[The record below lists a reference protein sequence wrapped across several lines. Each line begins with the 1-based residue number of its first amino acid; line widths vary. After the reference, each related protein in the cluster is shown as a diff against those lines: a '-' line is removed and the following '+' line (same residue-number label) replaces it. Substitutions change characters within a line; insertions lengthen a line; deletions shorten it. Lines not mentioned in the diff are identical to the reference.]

1 MEQITIFK
9 ICDLHMNNRQMIA
22 CQPNRESVL
31 DHGSSALQK
40 QVNRILLAA
49 DGCEITTDLVLTACQ
64 SQLLMLLS
72 QGEAWMSFGSN
83 TVPVEETANSPF
95 RVEVPIGDSNTIGED
110 YNLELAD
117 EIILLEGGHT
127 QDATE
132 MKSFNLSDL
141 HVKNPGFDAPIG
153 EFPVALTSPSTSTST
168 VQKAAV
174 TARAAD
180 ECEPSKTDENRSPN
194 VPTKRPVEQISIVK
208 PKRKLTTD
216 MKFHSFQIDWTK
228 VSDRLLNKFKDHQE
242 FVDKN
247 PDKPVPREVRITNDD
262 INDLIPV
269 VVEQLRAIDTDI
281 SADVMKSVALQ
292 ITGKF
297 PCLDFPDDD
306 GFKDGKGF
314 VMIKSKLIN
323 RNSYCKRFK
332 EGKVVSSSRSDRSK
346 QLNAKSGTLKEYW
359 ENTAA
364 ECPKAAH
371 SILLRDEPDLLTDSV
386 LEETQPFVRVLLNSQ
401 DTHKMLSKWP
411 VLRRANLLKFHFEK
425 ATGRNLND
433 LSKYWNAKKTK
444 MIDYSRTVKKTVPL
458 GGEATTLQI
467 CTFLAF
473 LVGEEINKLIINKEM
488 GTSIDD
494 IFTNEASPVIVGI
507 GESSHIFN

>member
-1 MEQITIFK
+1 
-9 ICDLHMNNRQMIA
+9 
-22 CQPNRESVL
+22 
-31 DHGSSALQK
+31 
-40 QVNRILLAA
+40 
-49 DGCEITTDLVLTACQ
+49 
-64 SQLLMLLS
+64 
-72 QGEAWMSFGSN
+72 
-83 TVPVEETANSPF
+83 
-95 RVEVPIGDSNTIGED
+95 
-110 YNLELAD
+110 
-117 EIILLEGGHT
+117 
-127 QDATE
+127 

-168 VQKAAV
+168 AQKAAV

-242 FVDKN
+242 YVDKN
-247 PDKPVPREVRITNDD
+247 PDKPVPREVRISNDD

-444 MIDYSRTVKKTVPL
+444 MIDYSRTVKKTIPL

-473 LVGEEINKLIINKEM
+473 LVGEEINKLIINKEVIMRKLRIKCLIFVALFRNTALNIECNKKLNTFYYIFQM
-488 GTSIDD
+488 GTNIDD

>member
-31 DHGSSALQK
+31 DNGSSALQK

-95 RVEVPIGDSNTIGED
+95 RVEVPI
-110 YNLELAD
+110 
-117 EIILLEGGHT
+117 
-127 QDATE
+127 
-132 MKSFNLSDL
+132 
-141 HVKNPGFDAPIG
+141 
-153 EFPVALTSPSTSTST
+153 
-168 VQKAAV
+168 
-174 TARAAD
+174 
-180 ECEPSKTDENRSPN
+180 
-194 VPTKRPVEQISIVK
+194 
-208 PKRKLTTD
+208 
-216 MKFHSFQIDWTK
+216 
-228 VSDRLLNKFKDHQE
+228 
-242 FVDKN
+242 
-247 PDKPVPREVRITNDD
+247 
-262 INDLIPV
+262 V

-444 MIDYSRTVKKTVPL
+444 MIDYSRTVKKTIPL

-507 GESSHIFN
+507 DVGDDKHMYYAVAEKTRLTEGTFDVLEAVEQLMAVYYVYNFIQATRVGGRQRIVKRVIQALSTHELDAAATDE